1 MRLKRQGILY
11 LIADRKLG
19 DEKILEALAA
29 GVDLVQLREKNVTS
43 ARYLEDAL
51 WLKEQAKRTG
61 ALFLVNDRL
70 DIALLSGA
78 DGVHLGQ
85 EDVPVD
91 AAKRLAADAV
101 KSIPKG
107 IR

>member
-43 ARYLEDAL
+43 ARYL
-51 WLKEQAKRTG
+51 
-61 ALFLVNDRL
+61 
-70 DIALLSGA
+70 
-78 DGVHLGQ
+78 
-85 EDVPVD
+85 
-91 AAKRLAADAV
+91 
-101 KSIPKG
+101 
-107 IR
+107 

>member
-1 MRLKRQGILY
+1 MRLKKQGILY

-70 DIALLSGA
+70 DIALLSERTAFILDRRMCRWTRQSGWRRN
-78 DGVHLGQ
+78 
-85 EDVPVD
+85 
-91 AAKRLAADAV
+91 AAGRILL
-101 KSIPKG
+101 
-107 IR
+107 

>member
-78 DGVHLGQ
+78 DGVDRRGRSGILF
-85 EDVPVD
+85 
-91 AAKRLAADAV
+91 RAV
-101 KSIPKG
+101 HRALPGDGKQI
-107 IR
+107 

>member
-1 MRLKRQGILY
+1 MRLKKQGILY

-61 ALFLVNDRL
+61 ALFLDENCDLIHVPTQMVIHGHNMKE
-70 DIALLSGA
+70 GA
-78 DGVHLGQ
+78 MFGMLKKYKDQQ
-85 EDVPVD
+85 E
-91 AAKRLAADAV
+91 
-101 KSIPKG
+101 
-107 IR
+107 